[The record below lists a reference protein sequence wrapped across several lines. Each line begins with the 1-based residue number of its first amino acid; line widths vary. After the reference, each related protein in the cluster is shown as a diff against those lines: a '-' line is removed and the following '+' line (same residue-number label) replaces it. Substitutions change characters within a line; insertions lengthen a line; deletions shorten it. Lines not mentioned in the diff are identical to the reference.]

1 VLAQRATG
9 ARGTGRAWAARG
21 ASPGAD
27 DQGGTEHVDAAVG
40 GPARVARRTVGDQG
54 MTTAE
59 YAVGTVAACGFAG
72 VLFKLLTSDSV
83 VRMLKDIVERAL
95 TIAF

>member
-1 VLAQRATG
+1 MLAQRATG

-21 ASPGAD
+21 ASPGVD
-27 DQGGTEHVDAAVG
+27 DQGGTEHLDAPVG
-40 GPARVARRTVGDQG
+40 GRARALRPVGDQG

>member
-1 VLAQRATG
+1 MRWAT
-9 ARGTGRAWAARG
+9 R
-21 ASPGAD
+21 P
-27 DQGGTEHVDAAVG
+27 
-40 GPARVARRTVGDQG
+40 VGDQG